1 MERIKKRCAIYTR
14 KSHEEGLEQEF
25 NSLDAQRMSAENY
38 IASQEHEGWECL
50 PTQYNDGGFSGGNL
64 ERPALQRLFQDI
76 RDGKIDCIIVY
87 KIDRLTRSLL
97 DFSKIIELLDEYNC
111 SFVAVTQSFN
121 TSNSMGRLMLNV
133 LLSFAQYERE
143 LTSERIRDKF
153 EASCKLGIWM
163 GGNPPLGYD
172 PKERKLVINENEAK
186 LVRIIYQRFLEVASP
201 TEVARDM
208 NEMGFKTK
216 TWISESGKLH
226 KGSGFTKRSIRHIL
240 ENPVYAGKI
249 SHKTNVY
256 DGEHEAIITP
266 DIWEKAQSIFKR
278 KADKITMPSSRVTK
292 PPLLKGIFYCSAC
305 GTMMTPTYTN
315 KKGKRYR
322 YYVCSSKQ
330 RGVNEKCPVGT
341 ISAAEAEDVVIQQIL
356 KLLSAPEIKARVLA
370 STAGELSDNQVISS
384 LQNID
389 KIWSE
394 LFPAEQARII
404 HLLIKSVMITPDGMN
419 ISVHSAGINSLKQE
433 LEAA

>member
-1 MERIKKRCAIYTR
+1 MEKIKKRCGIYTR

-50 PTQYNDGGFSGGNL
+50 PVQYNDGGFTGGNL

-97 DFSKIIELLDEYNC
+97 DFSKIIELLDEHNC

-163 GGNPPLGYD
+163 GGNPPLGYN
-172 PKERKLVINENEAK
+172 PKDRKLLINESEAK

-226 KGSGFTKRSIRHIL
+226 KGSNFTKRSIRHIL
-240 ENPVYAGKI
+240 DNPVYAGKI
-249 SHKTNVY
+249 SHKGNIY
-256 DGEHEAIITP
+256 DGEHEPIIMP
-266 DIWEKAQSIFKR
+266 DMWNKAQSIFKR
-278 KADKITMPSSRVTK
+278 KNDKVTKPTSRISK
-292 PPLLKGIFYCSAC
+292 PPLLKGIFSCGFC
-305 GTMMTPTYTN
+305 GTVMTPTYTN

-322 YYVCSSKQ
+322 YYVCSAKQ

-341 ISAAEAEDVVIQQIL
+341 ISASEAEQVVIDQVLQ
-356 KLLSAPEIKARVLA
+356 LLSSPEITARTLA
-370 STAGELSDNQVISS
+370 ATSGELPDTQVISG

-389 KIWSE
+389 KVWGE
-394 LFPAEQARII
+394 LFPSEQSRII
-404 HLLIKSVMITPDGMN
+404 HLLIRGVIITPKGID
-419 ISVHSAGINSLKQE
+419 ITIHSDGINLLKQE

>member
-1 MERIKKRCAIYTR
+1 MDKPKTRCAIYTR

-25 NSLDAQRMSAENY
+25 NSLDAQRMSGENY
-38 IASQEHEGWECL
+38 IASQSQEGWECL
-50 PTQYNDGGFSGGNL
+50 PTQYNDGGFTGGNL
-64 ERPALQRLFQDI
+64 ERPALQALFQDI
-76 RDGKIDCIIVY
+76 RDGKIDCIVVY

-97 DFSKIIELLDEYNC
+97 DFSEIIKLLDEHNC

-121 TSNSMGRLMLNV
+121 TSDSMGRLMLNV

-172 PKERKLVINENEAK
+172 PKDRKLHINEEEAK
-186 LVRIIYQRFLEVASP
+186 LVRIIYQRFLEVESP

-208 NEMGFKTK
+208 NELGRTTK
-216 TWISESGKLH
+216 TWISEAGKLH
-226 KGSGFTKRSIRHIL
+226 KGGKFTKKAIRRIL
-240 ENPVYAGKI
+240 KNPIYAGKI
-249 SHKTNVY
+249 SHKDNIY
-256 DGEHEAIITP
+256 DGEHEAIIQL
-266 DIWEKAQSIFKR
+266 DMWDKVQEVFKR
-278 KADKITMPSSRVTK
+278 KTQIILPSSRVTK
-292 PPLLKGIFYCSAC
+292 PPLLKGIFSCGCC
-305 GTMMTPTYTN
+305 GTLMTPTYTN

-330 RGVNEKCPVGT
+330 RGVNENCPVGT
-341 ISAAEAEDVVIQQIL
+341 ISASEAEDAVIMQVL
-356 KLLSAPEIKARVLA
+356 KLLTSPEIIARTIA
-370 STAGELSDNQVISS
+370 QTAGDLLDNQVISS
-384 LQNID
+384 LKNID
-389 KIWSE
+389 KVWEE

-404 HLLIKSVMITPDGMN
+404 HLLIKNVTITPEGMD
-419 ISVHSAGINSLKQE
+419 ISIYSNGIHSLKQE